1 MIETLIFIAGA
12 LVGFLTFALMWA
24 AKRGDEQASQLALT
38 VAVMSC
44 VDVTPEMAAMLEA
57 LANDEPPEPF
67 RDTPEWK
74 NARAWGWVMESGE
87 LTGIGSRHI
96 PGERPRGILPTG
108 L

>member
-12 LVGFLTFALMWA
+12 VVGSLIFSLMCA

-44 VDVTPEMAAMLEA
+44 VEVTPSMAAMLGA
-57 LANDEPPEPF
+57 LANDEPPDQY